1 MNSYRKVIR
10 MNNNETNP
18 EKNTMDRMGIGT
30 RISEL
35 RSTASMTQ
43 ERLAGELD
51 VSVQYISRLERGM
64 VGMST
69 NTLIRLCEV
78 LKVSSDYILFGN
90 VSSPDVSPVVNR
102 LKYLTPSQLSIVERS
117 INITIEALENK

>member
-18 EKNTMDRMGIGT
+18 EKNPMDRMGIGT